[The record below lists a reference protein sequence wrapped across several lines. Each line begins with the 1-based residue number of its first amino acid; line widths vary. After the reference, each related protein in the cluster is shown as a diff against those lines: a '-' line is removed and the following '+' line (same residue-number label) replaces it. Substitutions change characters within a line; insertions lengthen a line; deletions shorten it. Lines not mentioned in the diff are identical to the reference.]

1 MTSALET
8 IVINDNNPNLL
19 GVAVIIL
26 AVVYIIFAVIEIR
39 ANNKKRDRLKKIR
52 NFKWLDVSIVKTMIP
67 YDTFS
72 PSAKKVPHCGGFLPL
87 L

>member
-52 NFKWLDVSIVKTMIP
+52 KKIVERHECIEHENERRKRL
-67 YDTFS
+67 
-72 PSAKKVPHCGGFLPL
+72 AKKELSKSNTPL
-87 L
+87 